1 MQHKECAKLHLPVNT
16 PQSTLVVMYKWQP
29 HLQRCRIFF
38 LTKPE
43 QNENWYEFLSISSLW
58 SGPTKIKL
66 LRVSHTECKACDCHP
81 LKKLE
86 ACSVWHWE
94 NLFLGNVQ
102 ISGHFWLLFFF
113 GNVQISQGMEIP
125 ISDCPLVLF
134 LLLPQQNSHAETAQ
148 PQILFPVHWSCNI
161 LCIEKSFFLP

>member
-102 ISGHFWLLFFF
+102 ISGHFWLLFF
-113 GNVQISQGMEIP
+113 
-125 ISDCPLVLF
+125 LVMSKFPREWKFLF
-134 LLLPQQNSHAETAQ
+134 LTAPWCCFCFCPSRTAMQRLPSPRSSPPCTEAA
-148 PQILFPVHWSCNI
+148 IYYV
-161 LCIEKSFFLP
+161 